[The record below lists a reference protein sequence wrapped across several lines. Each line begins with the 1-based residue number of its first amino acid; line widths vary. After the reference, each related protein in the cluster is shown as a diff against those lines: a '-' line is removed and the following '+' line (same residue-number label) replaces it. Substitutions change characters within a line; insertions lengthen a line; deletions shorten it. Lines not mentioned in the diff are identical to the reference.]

1 MDQKLELL
9 ARFGLKQEELD
20 FDIADMSEEELEA
33 KLTAMANGT
42 GENDFALTGEQFREE
57 LLGALSVPK
66 VTTEW
71 GEMRQYAY
79 CDYDS
84 DLSQVYAYDVND
96 WKLYGFQYSVTG
108 DVVTIDFES
117 KKRKKFAIIDFEDGD
132 RDVSYSLAFQS
143 VADDSAAAA
152 RADAQETFNAEMQKM
167 ESKCAEYA
175 ATIEQNNQELEEL
188 RDFRAQTLN
197 HEREEQE
204 AAVFAMFEDLAGV
217 EAFEALR
224 GACSELTIEELEEKC
239 YALRGRNTTPKTQ
252 TFSKKPAALTRL
264 PVGKGET
271 GGDADEPYGGLFQE
285 FPPNT

>member
-1 MDQKLELL
+1 
-9 ARFGLKQEELD
+9 
-20 FDIADMSEEELEA
+20 
-33 KLTAMANGT
+33 
-42 GENDFALTGEQFREE
+42 
-57 LLGALSVPK
+57 
-66 VTTEW
+66 
-71 GEMRQYAY
+71 MRQYAY

-108 DVVTIDFES
+108 DVVTIDFDS

-132 RDVSYSLAFQS
+132 RDVSYSLAFKS

-204 AAVFAMFEDLAGV
+204 AAVFAMFDDLAGV

-224 GACSELTIEELEEKC
+224 DACSELTIEELEEKC
-239 YALRGRNTTPKTQ
+239 YALRGRNTAPKTQ
-252 TFSKKPAALTRL
+252 TFSKKPATPARL
-264 PVGKGET
+264 PVEKSKTDGNT
-271 GGDADEPYGGLFQE
+271 DEPYGGLFQE